1 LVLLAVGFTLTSA
14 VVFLLGILVGK
25 GIEERKLLKKEEPLV
40 KIPVQPLIPGSK
52 AGSTPKEEMT
62 FYDTLAKA
70 RTSEK
75 PTKDS
80 KASEKATKTEARETQ
95 SIAKRAPLPAKEANK
110 KGSTEKG
117 SSAPEIKKEAPAQKM
132 PEAQTAK
139 AEMAKREGP
148 WAVQVTAYSI
158 ENEAKAL
165 AKKLK
170 DKGYDAYVV
179 TSQVKGRAWYRVRV
193 GHLETRDQAQQL
205 QETLKQKENLTKS
218 ITTSR

>member
-1 LVLLAVGFTLTSA
+1 
-14 VVFLLGILVGK
+14 
-25 GIEERKLLKKEEPLV
+25 
-40 KIPVQPLIPGSK
+40 
-52 AGSTPKEEMT
+52 MT

-75 PTKDS
+75 PAKDS
-80 KASEKATKTEARETQ
+80 RASEKAAKSEARETQ
-95 SIAKRAPLPAKEANK
+95 SITKQAPLPAKEANK
-110 KGSTEKG
+110 KGSA